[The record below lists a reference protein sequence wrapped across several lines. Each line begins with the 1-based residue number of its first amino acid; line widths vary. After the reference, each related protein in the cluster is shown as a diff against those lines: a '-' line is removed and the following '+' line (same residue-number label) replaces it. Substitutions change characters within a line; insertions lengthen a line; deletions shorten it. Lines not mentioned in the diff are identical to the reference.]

1 MSPAPTYYQATSEP
15 FSARP
20 RLAHDID
27 TGVCVVGGGFAGLWM
42 ARALLRRH
50 YDVVLIEQDR
60 VAHGASGKNG
70 GFVSAGYNQGMS
82 AIADRVGIDHA
93 RALYRLSRLGVE
105 LVREE
110 LALGLP
116 GVNAT
121 PGHLR
126 VSRIDDAEGLRRKAD
141 WYGQQFDHDM
151 VFWPTERVRE
161 ALSSDCYFQALH
173 DADAFHI
180 HPLNLA
186 IALAEE
192 IERRGGRIYEDTPAL
207 DADIDGVRKTVTTPR
222 GKVRAHHVV
231 FCGSALLGKTFPALS
246 RTVFPVAT
254 YLAVTK
260 PAGAK
265 LADAIRYTGCISD
278 DRRAFDY
285 YRVIGDRLMWGGGI
299 STDTRPPQNLSSQM
313 KDRIDAVY
321 PQLREVGIETAWS
334 GLMGFAVHRMPQIG
348 MLRPGAWIASAFGGQ
363 GLNTTAMAA
372 ELVASGIADKDD
384 RWRLFI
390 PFGLVWA
397 GGALGRRI
405 ADFSYRAMK
414 IMDRLDEARARQKAK
429 KRKKLSGP
437 AKAQAAV

>member
-1 MSPAPTYYQATSEP
+1 MSPASTYYQATSEP

-27 TGVCVVGGGFAGLWM
+27 TGVCIVGGGFAGLWM
-42 ARALLRRH
+42 ARALLKRH
-50 YDVVLIEQDR
+50 YDVVVIEQHR

-70 GFVSAGYNQGMS
+70 GFVSAGFNQSMS
-82 AIADRVGIDHA
+82 AIADRVGIEDA

-121 PGHLR
+121 PGYLR
-126 VSRIDDAEGLRRKAD
+126 VSRTDDAEAARKRAD
-141 WYGQQFDHDM
+141 WYANQFDHDM

-161 ALSSDCYFQALH
+161 QLVSDCYFQALH

-207 DADIDGVRKTVTTPR
+207 DADVDGVRKTVVTPR
-222 GKVRAHHVV
+222 GKVRAHHIV
-231 FCGSALLGKTFPALS
+231 FCGSALLGDTFPELA

-254 YLAVTK
+254 HLCVTK
-260 PAGAK
+260 PAGEK
-265 LADAIRYTGCISD
+265 LRDAIRYNGCIAD

-285 YRVIGDRLMWGGGI
+285 YRVVGDRLMWGGGI
-299 STDTRPPQNLSSQM
+299 STDTKPPTDLSQQM
-313 KDRIDAVY
+313 KARIDAVY
-321 PQLREVGIETAWS
+321 PQLKDIAIESAWS
-334 GLMGFAVHRMPQIG
+334 GLMGFAVHKMPQIG
-348 MLRPGAWIASAFGGQ
+348 MLRPGAWVASAFGGQ

-405 ADFSYRAMK
+405 AQASYRMMK
-414 IMDRLDEARARQKAK
+414 VKDKLDEAASKRKSK
-429 KRKKLSGP
+429 KRKKHSGTK
-437 AKAQAAV
+437 KAQAVA